1 MFTATT
7 LQASLTVKD
16 IAQSL
21 AWYRDVLGFTLERAF
36 GPEGKPHAIRLAAGA
51 VKLLIV
57 QDDGK
62 KGLDRVKG
70 EGISLSLTTA
80 ENVDAVAQRVK
91 DAGGTLASEPQD
103 IPGGGRGFRLADPDG
118 FRLAIISGGA

>member
-7 LQASLTVKD
+7 LSASLTVKD
-16 IAQSL
+16 VAQSL
-21 AWYRDVLGFTLERAF
+21 AWYRDVLGFTMERAF
-36 GPEGKPHAIRLAAGA
+36 GPEGKPHAIRLAAGP

-70 EGISLSLTTA
+70 EGMSLSLTTA
-80 ENVDAVAQRVK
+80 ENVDAVAQRIK

-103 IPGGGRGFRLADPDG
+103 IPGGTRGFRLMDPDG
-118 FRLAIISGGA
+118 FRLAIISAGA